1 MMNNKNNHKSDL
13 YIILMLTIGVPSCTI
28 LPQVDLPPFVLY
40 PILAIGILLLMIGF
54 PAAIL
59 RLKNNNR

>member
-1 MMNNKNNHKSDL
+1 MKPNNHHKNDV

-40 PILAIGILLLMIGF
+40 PILAIGILLIMIGF

-59 RLKNNNR
+59 RLRNINR